1 MSLKMKLKINN
12 HDWGSIPDYSLSAIQ
27 FFCAEN
33 NYHFNWN
40 KEEQMVEVNS
50 SLHGKKV
57 WLSVNTPNENINHEI
72 HEKVKEVLTHYGVDI
87 SIMENTEWLSE
98 GDLFFELV
106 TSKPKGDK
114 RFVSFG
120 YNEKLNSIN
129 VKKSLSVYKDEV
141 HFNGY
146 YLLQERHSI
155 PHLRCSIQCK
165 DEEFLLNE
173 APAILTTCAL
183 KILLGNQ
190 KPTLLDLNVM
200 HLLKTTGKLVE
211 DSGINKDEVKKPN
224 RHTEIDDKEYEEIK
238 KQKANRKTREAQ
250 VKKPSAEIY
259 FDYNLLP
266 NRKLERYSIKAD
278 FFIKNTGNV
287 DLLNPKICFRMNPPD
302 KIEIGGQIL
311 PPEMSEIFSI
321 QGQNGAQGWK
331 YMGEDW
337 LEKAFAT
344 GDYWIESIQESVIP
358 PGETIAVEGLQ
369 FTLENLEEQE
379 TSTILGF
386 VLFEEQELQLSSNNK
401 IMITF

>member
-1 MSLKMKLKINN
+1 MKLKINN
-12 HDWGSIPDYSLSAIQ
+12 HDWGSIPAYSLSAIQ
-27 FFCAEN
+27 FFCVEN

-40 KEEQMVEVNS
+40 KEEQIVEVKS
-50 SLHGKKV
+50 SLHRKKV
-57 WLSVNTPNENINHEI
+57 WLSVNTSNEKKNHDIN
-72 HEKVKEVLTHYGVDI
+72 EKVKEVLTHYGIDI
-87 SIMENTEWLSE
+87 SIVENTEWLSD
-98 GDLFFELV
+98 GDLFIELV
-106 TSKPKGDK
+106 SSKAKSDK
-114 RFVSFG
+114 RFVSIG

-129 VKKSLSVYKDEV
+129 LKKNLSNYKDEL

-146 YLLQERHSI
+146 YLLPERHSI
-155 PHLRCSIQCK
+155 PHLRCSLQCK

-173 APAILTTCAL
+173 GPSILTTCVL
-183 KILLGNQ
+183 KTLLGNQ
-190 KPTLLDLNVM
+190 KPTLLDLNVL
-200 HLLKTTGKLVE
+200 HFLKTTGKLVE
-211 DSGINKDEVKKPN
+211 DTGINRGEVKKPN
-224 RHTEIDDKEYEEIK
+224 RNTEIDDKEYEEIK
-238 KQKANRKTREAQ
+238 KQKADRKIREAQ

-302 KIEIGGQIL
+302 KIEIGGQII
-311 PPEMSEIFSI
+311 PPEMSDIFSI

-331 YMGEDW
+331 YIGEDW

-344 GDYWIESIQESVIP
+344 GDYWIESIQECVIP
-358 PGETIAVEGLQ
+358 PGEKIAVEGLQ

-379 TSTILGF
+379 SSTILGF

>member
-1 MSLKMKLKINN
+1 MKLKIND
-12 HDWGSIPDYSLSAIQ
+12 HDWGSIPAYSLSAIQ
-27 FFCAEN
+27 FFCTEN

-40 KEEQMVEVNS
+40 KEEQKVEVKS

-57 WLSVNTPNENINHEI
+57 WLSVNTSNENINHEI
-72 HEKVKEVLTHYGVDI
+72 NEKVKEVLTHYGVGI
-87 SIMENTEWLSE
+87 SIMENTEWLSD
-98 GDLFFELV
+98 GDLFIELV
-106 TSKPKGDK
+106 SSTSKSDK
-114 RFVSFG
+114 RFVSLG
-120 YNEKLNSIN
+120 YNEKLKSIN
-129 VKKSLSVYKDEV
+129 VKKNLSSYKDEL

-146 YLLQERHSI
+146 YLIPDRHSI
-155 PHLRCSIQCK
+155 PHLRCSLQCK

-173 APAILTTCAL
+173 GPSILTTCVL
-183 KILLGNQ
+183 KTLFGNQ
-190 KPTLLDLNVM
+190 KPSLLDLNVL
-200 HLLKTTGKLVE
+200 HLLNTTGKLVE
-211 DSGINKDEVKKPN
+211 DTGINKEEMKKPN
-224 RHTEIDDKEYEEIK
+224 RYTQIDDKEYEEIK
-238 KQKANRKTREAQ
+238 KQKANRKIREAQ
-250 VKKPSAEIY
+250 EKKPSAEIY

-311 PPEMSEIFSI
+311 PPEMSDIFSI

-344 GDYWIESIQESVIP
+344 GDYWIESIQESIIP
-358 PGETIAVEGLQ
+358 PGGKIAVEGLQ

>member
-1 MSLKMKLKINN
+1 MKLKINN
-12 HDWGSIPDYSLSAIQ
+12 HDWGSIPAYSLSAIQ

-40 KEEQMVEVNS
+40 KEEQIVEVKS
-50 SLHGKKV
+50 SLHRKKV
-57 WLSVNTPNENINHEI
+57 WLSVNTSNEKINHDI
-72 HEKVKEVLTHYGVDI
+72 NEKVKEVLTHYGVDI
-87 SIMENTEWLSE
+87 SIVENTEWLSD
-98 GDLFFELV
+98 GDLFIELV
-106 TSKPKGDK
+106 SSKAKSDK
-114 RFVSFG
+114 RFVSLG

-129 VKKSLSVYKDEV
+129 LKKNLSNYKDEL

-146 YLLQERHSI
+146 YLIPERHSI
-155 PHLRCSIQCK
+155 PHLRCSLQCK

-173 APAILTTCAL
+173 GPSILTTCVL
-183 KILLGNQ
+183 KTLLGNQ
-190 KPTLLDLNVM
+190 KPTLLDLNVL
-200 HLLKTTGKLVE
+200 HFLKTTGKLVE
-211 DSGINKDEVKKPN
+211 DSGINRGEVKKPN
-224 RHTEIDDKEYEEIK
+224 RNTEINDKEYEEIK
-238 KQKANRKTREAQ
+238 KQKADRKIREAQ

-302 KIEIGGQIL
+302 KIEIGGQII
-311 PPEMSEIFSI
+311 PPEMSDIFSI

-331 YMGEDW
+331 YIGEDW

-358 PGETIAVEGLQ
+358 PGEKIVVEGLQ

-379 TSTILGF
+379 SSTILGF

>member
-1 MSLKMKLKINN
+1 MKLKINN
-12 HDWGSIPDYSLSAIQ
+12 HDWGSIPAYSLSAIQ

-40 KEEQMVEVNS
+40 KEEQIVEVKS
-50 SLHGKKV
+50 SLHRKKV
-57 WLSVNTPNENINHEI
+57 WLSVNTSNEKINHVI
-72 HEKVKEVLTHYGVDI
+72 NEKVKEVLTHYGVDI
-87 SIMENTEWLSE
+87 SIVENTEWLSD
-98 GDLFFELV
+98 GDLFIELV
-106 TSKPKGDK
+106 SSKAKSDK
-114 RFVSFG
+114 RFVSLG

-129 VKKSLSVYKDEV
+129 LKKNLSNYKDEL

-146 YLLQERHSI
+146 YLLPDRHSI
-155 PHLRCSIQCK
+155 PHLRCSLQCK
-165 DEEFLLNE
+165 DEEFILNE
-173 APAILTTCAL
+173 GPSILTTCVL
-183 KILLGNQ
+183 KTLLGNQ
-190 KPTLLDLNVM
+190 KPTLLDLNVL
-200 HLLKTTGKLVE
+200 HFLTTTGKLVE
-211 DSGINKDEVKKPN
+211 DTGINRGEMKKPN
-224 RHTEIDDKEYEEIK
+224 RNTEINDKEYEEIK
-238 KQKANRKTREAQ
+238 KQKANRKIREAQ

-287 DLLNPKICFRMNPPD
+287 ELLNPKICFRMNPPD

-311 PPEMSEIFSI
+311 PPEMSDIFSI

-344 GDYWIESIQESVIP
+344 GDYWIESLQETVIP
-358 PGETIAVEGLQ
+358 PGEKIAVEGLQ

-379 TSTILGF
+379 SSTILGF

>member
-1 MSLKMKLKINN
+1 MKLKINN
-12 HDWGSIPDYSLSAIQ
+12 HDWGSIPAYSLSAIQ

-40 KEEQMVEVNS
+40 KEEQIVDVKS
-50 SLHGKKV
+50 SLHRKKV
-57 WLSVNTPNENINHEI
+57 WLSVNTSNEKINHDI
-72 HEKVKEVLTHYGVDI
+72 NEKVKEVLTHYGVDI
-87 SIMENTEWLSE
+87 SIVENTEWLSN
-98 GDLFFELV
+98 GDLFIELV
-106 TSKPKGDK
+106 SSKAKSDK
-114 RFVSFG
+114 RFVSLG

-129 VKKSLSVYKDEV
+129 LKKNLSNYKDDL

-146 YLLQERHSI
+146 YLLPERHSI
-155 PHLRCSIQCK
+155 PHLRCSLQCK

-173 APAILTTCAL
+173 GPSILTTCVL
-183 KILLGNQ
+183 KTLLGNQ
-190 KPTLLDLNVM
+190 KPTLLDLNVL
-200 HLLKTTGKLVE
+200 HFLKTTDKLVE
-211 DSGINKDEVKKPN
+211 DTGINRGEVKKPN
-224 RHTEIDDKEYEEIK
+224 RNTEINDKEYEEIK
-238 KQKANRKTREAQ
+238 KQKADRKIREAQ

-302 KIEIGGQIL
+302 KIEIGGQII
-311 PPEMSEIFSI
+311 PPEMSDIFSI

-331 YMGEDW
+331 YIGEDW

-358 PGETIAVEGLQ
+358 PGEKIAVEGLQ

-379 TSTILGF
+379 SSTILGF

>member
-1 MSLKMKLKINN
+1 
-12 HDWGSIPDYSLSAIQ
+12 
-27 FFCAEN
+27 
-33 NYHFNWN
+33 
-40 KEEQMVEVNS
+40 
-50 SLHGKKV
+50 
-57 WLSVNTPNENINHEI
+57 
-72 HEKVKEVLTHYGVDI
+72 
-87 SIMENTEWLSE
+87 
-98 GDLFFELV
+98 
-106 TSKPKGDK
+106 
-114 RFVSFG
+114 
-120 YNEKLNSIN
+120 
-129 VKKSLSVYKDEV
+129 
-141 HFNGY
+141 
-146 YLLQERHSI
+146 
-155 PHLRCSIQCK
+155 
-165 DEEFLLNE
+165 
-173 APAILTTCAL
+173 
-183 KILLGNQ
+183 
-190 KPTLLDLNVM
+190 LNVM

-211 DSGINKDEVKKPN
+211 DSGINKDEIKKPN
-224 RHTEIDDKEYEEIK
+224 RHTEIEDKEYEEIK

-344 GDYWIESIQESVIP
+344 GDYWIESIQKSVIP